1 MTEHRLFLGLELRG
15 SVAKPAPLP
24 PSLKATLAILPLGS
38 TPAIRELKL
47 RTPPVEGVEWAES
60 WPAEGVAFLR
70 VPLLLPGARIKSLL
84 RQALGG
90 PAIARE
96 VREFRLLVEAAQEAL
111 RAERSG
117 SGARA
122 LMALADA
129 LEPLAPGT
137 TMLEVQ
143 AKLRRALSA
152 REVGVVGLSH
162 YDSLIIAPADL
173 EPSYIQTEIRGAYS
187 SLASQPVA
195 VVLRP
200 LAALEALLPRLPPH

>member
-1 MTEHRLFLGLELRG
+1 
-15 SVAKPAPLP
+15 
-24 PSLKATLAILPLGS
+24 LGS
-38 TPAIRELKL
+38 TPAVGELKL
-47 RTPPVEGVEWAES
+47 RAAPVEGVEWFES
-60 WPAEGVAFLR
+60 WPAEGVALLR

-111 RAERSG
+111 RGERSR
-117 SGARA
+117 SGAQA
-122 LMALADA
+122 LIALADA

-143 AKLRRALSA
+143 AKLRRAFPGS
-152 REVGVVGLSH
+152 EVDVVGLSH

-173 EPSYIQTEIRGAYS
+173 EASYIQTEIRGAYA
-187 SLASQPVA
+187 SLASQSVA

-200 LAALEALLPRLPPH
+200 LAALEALLPRLSLR